1 MDDGS
6 LDEVFKA
13 LASPVRR
20 RILDLLRDGPRTTND
35 VCAAIPDLDRCTV
48 MQHLG
53 VLDRAGML
61 AVVRR
66 GRERWNHL
74 DVLPI
79 QAIHDRW
86 ISQYAG
92 PAVGLLSAL
101 SASASVLEASDTA
114 RDAPRPTL
122 PAAGARSRRRGRG

>member
-1 MDDGS
+1 MT
-6 LDEVFKA
+6 DEVLDAAFKA

-20 RILDLLRDGPRTTND
+20 RLLDLLRDGPRTTTD
-35 VCAAIPDLDRCTV
+35 LCAGVPDLARCTV

-101 SASASVLEASDTA
+101 SAPASVLEASDTA
-114 RDAPRPTL
+114 RDGPRPTL